1 MSGYEDIIKLPHHV
15 SAARRHMSR
24 HDRAAQFSP
33 FAALTGY
40 EAVIRESGRLTNRR
54 MELSED
60 SREVLD
66 RRQRML
72 QYLLPAGPEITVSYF
87 KPDEL
92 KEGGEYVTV
101 TGHVKRLDEF
111 ERRIVFEN
119 GVSVPMDEVAEL
131 RGEVFGDAD

>member
-72 QYLLPAGPEITVSYF
+72 QYLLPAGPEISVSYF
-87 KPDEL
+87 KPDKL

-101 TGHVKRLDEF
+101 TGRVKRLDEF

-119 GVSVPMDEVAEL
+119 GASVPMDEVAEL